1 MGRAAAG
8 KIIEP
13 PKANIRKHER
23 QTAEAL
29 ASAGFIVEFVVR
41 STLDNAKTP
50 DVLVDGVY
58 SEIKSPKTDKL
69 RQILYNLKK
78 AKQQSKHIIIDT
90 QRIKGIPDKSV
101 LRFLKNVLK
110 EHKDI
115 KNLWVIDKHRKV
127 IDVMSTGE

>member
-58 SEIKSPKTDKL
+58 WEIKSPKTDKL